1 MDEHRVSMLGASLR
15 RYEDPARSADPR
27 IRQLV
32 TQLASLDP
40 TPPPRAHF
48 RAELRAQLVAVAPR
62 LVAEGTTETTRPVR
76 PARSAAGPAHAA
88 ATPERSRS
96 RLSSVFART
105 GQVSIARPLGVLT
118 AVIALFAV
126 LLGGAVWVSKKALP
140 GESLYALKRANESA
154 QLSFASGDTAKG
166 REYLKFARTRAE
178 EVAALLKRA
187 SASATDGGAGA
198 AAGINSH
205 TAHLI
210 DTTLD
215 AADNELRSGTQLL
228 AAQAVR
234 SGSPDPLAIMTA
246 WAPDQVERLQDI
258 SARLPAGSLHNRA
271 TKSTTLTDEAY
282 DRARALPPVV
292 GCKCLTTTTT
302 DQFGPKP
309 CTARC
314 ATPKRPAPGTGPSTA
329 PPPTGAGS
337 APNPTSPATKVTNNS
352 PGSGTAPGGSGGGSG
367 SGSSGG
373 GGLPLPSL
381 PTLLPGPSTADD
393 GSNPAAPPPTC
404 VLDILGICI
413 PKP

>member
-1 MDEHRVSMLGASLR
+1 MLGASLR

-27 IRQLV
+27 IRQLL

-62 LVAEGTTETTRPVR
+62 LVAEGTSDATRPVR
-76 PARSAAGPAHAA
+76 PARSAAAPAHAA
-88 ATPERSRS
+88 ATPARSRS
-96 RLSSVFART
+96 RLNAVFARA
-105 GQVSIARPLGVLT
+105 GEVSIARPLGVLT

-166 REYLKFARTRAE
+166 REYLKFAQTRAE

-187 SASATDGGAGA
+187 SASVEGAGAGA

-210 DTTLD
+210 KTTLN

-228 AAQAVR
+228 AGQAVR

-246 WAPDQVERLQDI
+246 WAPGQLRRLQAI
-258 SARLPAGSLHNRA
+258 AARLPTGSLQDRA
-271 TKSTTLTDEAY
+271 ATSNDLTGEAY
-282 DRARALPPVV
+282 ERAQELQPLVD
-292 GCKCLTTTTT
+292 CKCLSQAPT

-309 CTARC
+309 CTTGC
-314 ATPKRPAPGTGPSTA
+314 GTPKRRGPATPPATP
-329 PPPTGAGS
+329 PPPTGAGK
-337 APNPTSPATKVTNNS
+337 APNPTSTATSANNNA
-352 PGSGTAPGGSGGGSG
+352 PGTGTAPGGNGGGSS

-373 GGLPLPSL
+373 GILPPV
-381 PTLLPGPSTADD
+381 PTSLLPGPSTTD
-393 GSNPAAPPPTC
+393 GASTPAPPEDTC
-404 VLDILGICI
+404 GLNILGVCV
-413 PKP
+413 PKL